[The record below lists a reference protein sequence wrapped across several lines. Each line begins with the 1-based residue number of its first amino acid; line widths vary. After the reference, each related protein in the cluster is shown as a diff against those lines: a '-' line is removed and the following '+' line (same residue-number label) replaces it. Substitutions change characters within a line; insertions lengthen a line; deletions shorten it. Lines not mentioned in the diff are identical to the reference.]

1 MKSYKD
7 WLMFNKINENTSL
20 NEWCVN
26 NNILNEQTTGRY
38 SIEVNFRSKLK
49 EILKAYA
56 KISLGYVGAAL
67 KQNGYHIKHVYEQDP
82 VRIIISKN
90 NWIDGTW
97 VGIIYFHP
105 DYSGGSFII
114 GKGYY
119 NKDVKTISL
128 QDKKKCSGDSAAEI
142 TAEARKLMFS
152 LKDEPDRH
160 SAKLKGISL
169 KRGPKK

>member
-7 WLMFNKINENTSL
+7 WQMFNKIEENTSL
-20 NEWCVN
+20 KEWCEN
-26 NNILNEQTTGRY
+26 NNLLNEHTTGRY

-56 KISLGYVGAAL
+56 KISLGYVSAAL
-67 KQNGYHIKHVYEQDP
+67 KQNGYHIKHVYDQDP
-82 VRIIISKN
+82 IRILVSKQ

-97 VGIIYFHP
+97 VGIVYFHP
-105 DYSGGSFII
+105 EYNGGSFII
-114 GKGYY
+114 GKGYF
-119 NKDVKTISL
+119 NKEVKTISI
-128 QDKKKCSGDSAAEI
+128 QDKRKCTEDSAAGI
-142 TAEARKLMFS
+142 TAEMRKLMFS

-160 SAKLKGISL
+160 RMNLKGVNL